1 MIRIIITFL
10 LSFFL
15 FVTSIFAQDITG
27 DWYGQIDV
35 QGSKLRISFHV
46 NEKDKT
52 YATTMDS
59 PDQMAFGIPTDETI
73 VLNNN
78 ITISLKS
85 MMIVFNGRLNKDII
99 KGTFSQGGMDFPL
112 ILSHKKITKEKKK
125 PKFQEPTKP
134 YPYKSEEITFVNKK
148 ANNIT
153 LSGTLTLPKNI
164 KKPVVAILISGS
176 GPQNRDEEI
185 LDHKPFLVLADH
197 LTNNGIAVLRYD
209 DRGVAKSEGTQN
221 NATSADF
228 ATDVEAAI
236 TYLQTRKD
244 IDTSKIG
251 LIGHSEGGL
260 IAPMVA
266 ANNNNVA
273 FIVLLAGP
281 GVNGAEVLKTQT
293 KKAFELAGLTKKHID
308 FNNKVS
314 EEIYNMV
321 KIENDNNKL
330 QINIIDYLNEVKK
343 VAPDSYA
350 KELTDTAIKIQAKTI
365 SSPWMTYFIKTNPK
379 EFLNQVNCPVLAIN
393 GSKDIQVIADL
404 NLSGIN
410 SALKHNDDVTVKK
423 LEGLNHLF
431 QTCETG
437 AVNEYA
443 KIKETFSPKAL
454 QIISNWINKR
464 F

>member
-266 ANNNNVA
+266 ANNDNVA

>member
-209 DRGVAKSEGTQN
+209 DRGVAKSEGTQK

-404 NLSGIN
+404 NLSGIH

>member
-209 DRGVAKSEGTQN
+209 DRGVAKSEGTQK

>member
-266 ANNNNVA
+266 ANNDNVA

-404 NLSGIN
+404 NLSGIH

>member
-266 ANNNNVA
+266 SNNNNVA

-404 NLSGIN
+404 NLSGIH

>member
-266 ANNNNVA
+266 SNNNNVA

>member
-209 DRGVAKSEGTQN
+209 DRGVAKSEGTQK

-266 ANNNNVA
+266 SNNNNVA

>member
-15 FVTSIFAQDITG
+15 FITSIFAQDITG

-52 YATTMDS
+52 YTTTMDS
-59 PDQMAFGIPTDETI
+59 PDQMAFGIPTDKTI

-85 MMIVFNGRLNKDII
+85 MMIVFNGKLNNDII

-125 PKFQEPTKP
+125 PKYQEPTKP

-185 LDHKPFLVLADH
+185 LGHKPFLVLADH

-209 DRGVAKSEGTQN
+209 DRGVAKSEGTQK

-228 ATDVEAAI
+228 ATDVQAAI

-273 FIVLLAGP
+273 FIILLAGP
-281 GVNGAEVLKTQT
+281 GINGAEVLKTQT

-321 KIENDNNKL
+321 KIEKDNNKL

-350 KELTDTAIKIQAKTI
+350 KELTDIAIKMQAKTI

-404 NLSGIN
+404 NLSGIH

-423 LEGLNHLF
+423 LEDLNHLF